1 MTGFGAGAAALADGA
16 GREVFAEASSVNR
29 KGLEISVSLPR
40 EWNALEGPVGEL
52 ARAQLHRG
60 AVRIAVVVRE
70 PAGANV
76 AAAKWNEAAVAQ
88 SFEQLRVLAARFQV
102 PFSPDAGL
110 LLRLAQAS
118 GGEVPTP
125 PAPAAWPAVQQAV
138 AAALEQLLESR
149 RREGESLRK
158 DVAARLEIL
167 NAVRAEIAPLAPASV
182 ARYRE
187 GLHARLRQI
196 GLEIDLNDE
205 RVLREIA
212 LFADRCDI
220 AEELTRLASHLEQFA
235 KILNEDGAVGRK
247 LDFLCQEIHRE
258 FNTVGSKA
266 QHLDITRRVLD
277 AKNEL
282 ERIREQVQNV
292 E

>member
-1 MTGFGAGAAALADGA
+1 MTGFGAGTAVLADGA

-29 KGLEISVSLPR
+29 KGLEISISLPR
-40 EWNALEGPVGEL
+40 EWNALEGSVGEL
-52 ARAQLHRG
+52 ARARLHRG

-70 PAGANV
+70 PAGDGVTTALWDET
-76 AAAKWNEAAVAQ
+76 AIAK
-88 SFEQLRVLAARFQV
+88 SFAQLRALATRFKV
-102 PFSPDAGL
+102 PFSPDVAL

-138 AAALEQLLESR
+138 NAALEQLLETR

-158 DVAARLEIL
+158 DMAARLEIL
-167 NAVRAEIAPLAPASV
+167 NGVRAEITPLAPASV